1 MNELDRNYDE
11 KAIVIIDYGL
21 GNLGSM
27 SNMLH
32 RIGVPS
38 IVSGDP
44 AIIAKAEKLILPGV
58 GSFDTGMTNLEA
70 RHLIPVLNRQVLEN
84 RVPLLGVCLGMQL
97 LSKRSEEGVLPG
109 LGWVHAETLRFR
121 FGENYKRLKIPHMG
135 WNTVKICKDTTLF
148 KGIELAP
155 RFYFVH
161 SYHAV
166 CADETDIL
174 TKTLHGYE
182 FVSAFVHDNIT
193 GVQFH
198 PEKSHK
204 FGMNFLR
211 NWAIS

>member
-1 MNELDRNYDE
+1 MNELDSNYDK

-27 SNMLH
+27 FNMFKK
-32 RIGVPS
+32 IGVH
-38 IVSGDP
+38 
-44 AIIAKAEKLILPGV
+44 AIISADHEIIKEAKKLVFPGV
-58 GSFDTGMTNLEA
+58 GSFDTGMSKLEA
-70 RHLIPVLNRQVLEN
+70 QGLIPVLNKQVLEN
-84 RVPLLGVCLGMQL
+84 HVPILGVCLGMQL

-109 LGWVHAETLRFR
+109 LGWIDAETVRFR
-121 FGENYKRLKIPHMG
+121 FDEKHKYLKIPHMG

-148 KGIELAP
+148 NGIELAP

-161 SYHAV
+161 SYHAI

-182 FVSAFVHDNIT
+182 FVSSFAHANIT

-198 PEKSHK
+198 PEKSHE

-211 NWAIS
+211 NWAFS

>member
-1 MNELDRNYDE
+1 M
-11 KAIVIIDYGL
+11 IVIIDYGL

-44 AIIAKAEKLILPGV
+44 ATIAKAEKLILPGV
-58 GSFDTGMTNLEA
+58 GSFDTGMTNLKV
-70 RHLIPVLNRQVLEN
+70 RDLIPILNKQVLEN
-84 RVPLLGVCLGMQL
+84 HVPILGVRLGMQL
-97 LSKRSEEGVLPG
+97 LTKRSEEGVLPG
-109 LGWVHAETLRFR
+109 LGWLNAETVRFS
-121 FGENYKRLKIPHMG
+121 FGDNFKRLKIPHMG
-135 WNTVKICKDTTLF
+135 WNIVKICKDTPLF
-148 KGIELAP
+148 KGIETEP

-161 SYHAV
+161 SYHV
-166 CADETDIL
+166 ICADEMSIL

-182 FVSAFVHDNIT
+182 FVSSFAYDNIT

-204 FGMNFLR
+204 FGLNFLS
-211 NWAIS
+211 NWTLS